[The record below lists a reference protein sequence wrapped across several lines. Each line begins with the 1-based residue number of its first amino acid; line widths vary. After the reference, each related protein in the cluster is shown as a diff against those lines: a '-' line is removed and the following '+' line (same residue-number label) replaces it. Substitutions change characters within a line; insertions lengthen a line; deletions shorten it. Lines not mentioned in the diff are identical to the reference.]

1 MPTVG
6 VLPALISQSKSSSLL
21 WSQEHVSNS
30 KLQRSLKP
38 SGRQI
43 ANKESQLGW
52 FILCVSSVGGDSGE
66 QLTADVVVLIRVVP
80 AVVDQVTQVVFG
92 DAVAIRACVLLRCAR
107 PARRKRWRAVQEANV
122 VDYQVAHVA
131 DPSLGPE
138 HDLREGTISVVSRNT
153 HERPVDN
160 RTSS

>member
-1 MPTVG
+1 M
-6 VLPALISQSKSSSLL
+6 
-21 WSQEHVSNS
+21 SNS

-43 ANKESQLGW
+43 AKKESQLGW
-52 FILCVSSVGGDSGE
+52 LTLCASSVRERRFGE

-138 HDLREGTISVVSRNT
+138 HDLREGTISVVSSNS
-153 HERPVDN
+153 HERPEDN